1 MYINGLTLA
10 ELKELNEL
18 KSKLYNSKQFLLLT
32 DDVYKSK
39 DYKRYLELYDKKSKY
54 IHDNCND

>member
-18 KSKLYNSKQFLLLT
+18 KSKLYNSKSFLLLT
-32 DDVYKSK
+32 DEVYNSK

-54 IHDNCND
+54 IHSNCND